1 LSSLHFS
8 VPSRLSCAIGHGGP
22 QGILKTILKVSFNG
36 TEELMEKRLGFIG
49 LIIEDRSKN
58 AANVNTL
65 LSEFGDIILARTGV
79 PCPERNC
86 SAISLVID
94 ASTDRLGSLTG
105 KLGRIQGVSVK
116 SMLSKMQQA

>member
-1 LSSLHFS
+1 
-8 VPSRLSCAIGHGGP
+8 
-22 QGILKTILKVSFNG
+22 
-36 TEELMEKRLGFIG
+36 MEKRLGFIG
-49 LIIEDRSKN
+49 LIIEERSKN

-86 SAISLVID
+86 SAITLIID
-94 ASTDRLGSLTG
+94 ASTDQLGSLTG

>member
-1 LSSLHFS
+1 
-8 VPSRLSCAIGHGGP
+8 
-22 QGILKTILKVSFNG
+22 
-36 TEELMEKRLGFIG
+36 MEKRLGFIG
-49 LIIEDRSKN
+49 LIIEDRSQN

>member
-1 LSSLHFS
+1 
-8 VPSRLSCAIGHGGP
+8 
-22 QGILKTILKVSFNG
+22 
-36 TEELMEKRLGFIG
+36 MEKRLGFIG
-49 LIIEDRSKN
+49 FIIEDRSTN

>member
-1 LSSLHFS
+1 
-8 VPSRLSCAIGHGGP
+8 
-22 QGILKTILKVSFNG
+22 
-36 TEELMEKRLGFIG
+36 MEKRLGFIG
-49 LIIEDRSKN
+49 LIIEDRSTN

>member
-1 LSSLHFS
+1 
-8 VPSRLSCAIGHGGP
+8 
-22 QGILKTILKVSFNG
+22 
-36 TEELMEKRLGFIG
+36 MEKRLGFIG
-49 LIIEDRSKN
+49 LIIEDRFKN